1 MPPKHKNARPPTT
14 KPPTTPSETIFFYHL
29 NVKPYDVFCQW
40 KLSPIAIPTQ
50 VLLTICDKPSTPSIL
65 ATLNTSSP
73 ATTSQPYNESATG
86 TVLTFTCAEQAYML
100 LKALYF
106 SDASS
111 CAAILAAKEPGE
123 QKALG
128 QKVRGFDS
136 SS

>member
-1 MPPKHKNARPPTT
+1 M
-14 KPPTTPSETIFFYHL
+14 FFYHL

-73 ATTSQPYNESATG
+73 ATATQPHNESATG
-86 TVLTFTCAEQAYML
+86 TVLIFTCAEQAYMF

-111 CAAILAAKEPGE
+111 CAAILAARDPEE
-123 QKALG
+123 QIALG
-128 QKVRGFDS
+128 QKICGFDS